1 MISYSLKW
9 CVYLQ
14 GWKLMFFLW
23 EKRPISLITVIHK
36 IYSLLLLVST
46 WPRVISVRSWHRSFS
61 FDFSACTSVVVKH
74 SFFLLILLIYISDLF
89 WIKNIYFLKPY
100 AKRPKNIILM
110 PCSIFSNNLQSLAMF
125 DNQIC
130 LLFRQIKLV
139 L

>member
-1 MISYSLKW
+1 MVCLPARMKID
-9 CVYLQ
+9 V
-14 GWKLMFFLW
+14 FLW

-36 IYSLLLLVST
+36 IYSLHLLVST

-74 SFFLLILLIYISDLF
+74 SFLINSTYLYIRFILNKKYIF
-89 WIKNIYFLKPY
+89 FKTLRQKT
-100 AKRPKNIILM
+100 KNIILM
-110 PCSIFSNNLQSLAMF
+110 PCSIFSNNLQFLAMF